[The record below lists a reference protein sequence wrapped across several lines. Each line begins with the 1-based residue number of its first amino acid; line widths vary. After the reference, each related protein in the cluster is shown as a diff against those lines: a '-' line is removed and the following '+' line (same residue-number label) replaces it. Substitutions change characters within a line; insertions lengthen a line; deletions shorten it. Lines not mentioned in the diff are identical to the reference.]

1 MSFLSSSVV
10 VVAMAIVSVSLG
22 ALGFLAVR
30 LDLDTAAILAIA
42 SFCLLIVLQFVAWR
56 GQDRQTTSRGFED
69 LGRVI
74 ERLTR
79 DVAML
84 ANRVGAIEAAGAA
97 TAAKDVAA
105 LKRDVEAI
113 RTHLDDVSA
122 ALSEQGAAVAGL
134 VQSGVAQPTPGPPP
148 EQSRKGRFAGLTKKE
163 STALVAA
170 AIDAG
175 RIEILLQPI
184 VTLPQRK
191 IRWYQVHV
199 HLKTERGEVMLADD
213 FVPAAESGG
222 LTARLDAT
230 ILFRSVQLVRRL
242 QARNRDIGI
251 VVGISA
257 TTLAGGEG
265 FSPVV
270 EFLAANTVIAPSIV
284 IEVPQTAYRR
294 FGPIEFE
301 SLAAIARHGY
311 RFSLADA
318 RDIRFDARE
327 LSDRAFR
334 FVKVPANVLLGRA
347 GALPT
352 DLHPADLADLLARYG
367 IDLVADR
374 IEAEATVVDLLD
386 FDVRFGQGV
395 LFSPP
400 RPVRADV
407 LADIGAP
414 PPERR
419 AAAS

>member
-22 ALGFLAVR
+22 ALGFLILR

-69 LGRVI
+69 LGRTI

-84 ANRVGAIEAAGAA
+84 SNRVGAIEAAGIV

-105 LKRDVEAI
+105 LKRDVEGVRA
-113 RTHLDDVSA
+113 HLDDVST
-122 ALSEQGAAVAGL
+122 ALSEQGAAVASL
-134 VQSGVAQPTPGPPP
+134 MQSGVAQAASNPSP
-148 EQSRKGRFAGLTKKE
+148 EQNRKGRFAGLSRTE
-163 STALVAA
+163 GIALVTS

-213 FVPAAESGG
+213 FIPAAESGG

-230 ILFRSVQLVRRL
+230 ILFRSIQLVRRL
-242 QARNRDIGI
+242 QTRNRDIGL

-257 TTLAGGEG
+257 TTLASGEG
-265 FSPVV
+265 FSPIV
-270 EFLAANTVIAPSIV
+270 EFLAANTAIAPSIV
-284 IEVPQTAYRR
+284 IEVSQAAYRR

-301 SLAAIARHGY
+301 GLAAIARHGY

-318 RDIRFDARE
+318 REIRFDARD

-334 FVKVPANVLLGRA
+334 FVKVPADVLLGRA

-374 IEAEATVVDLLD
+374 IETEATVVDLLD
-386 FDVRFGQGV
+386 FDVRFGQGL

-407 LADIGAP
+407 LADVGVP

-419 AAAS
+419 AAVS